1 MANLFGKSITRKDL
15 ELRVSRMAQV
25 AGIRQATLEEGREAG
40 VKVAEVHTGSGLN
53 FTIALSRALDLYNA
67 DFCGRSLCWHSP
79 LGIAHPAFYEPAGL
93 GWLRTFGG
101 GLMTTCGLT
110 SLGSPTTDEGEA
122 LGLHGRISTIPADK
136 VKIREGWVG
145 EKYEMSVE
153 GEMVEAFPV
162 VGDHLRLTRK
172 ITAFMGE
179 SKILISDKV
188 ENFGY
193 KTVPHMILYHIN
205 TGWPL
210 LDESSRLLSPSRK
223 VTPRDAEAEKEAGK
237 FAEALPPIAGFS
249 ERVYA
254 HELGEDKQG
263 RRTVALVNPKL
274 DACPEQGRGDGLALS
289 VSFLAK
295 QLPRFAQWK
304 MCAAGNYV
312 MGLEP
317 ANCWVDGR
325 AQHRSRG
332 DLQFLEAGEV
342 RNYDLEFEIVSGKSA
357 LAELEKTISA
367 MG

>member
-210 LDESSRLLSPSRK
+210 LDEGSRLLSPSRK
-223 VTPRDAEAEKEAGK
+223 VTPRDAEAEKEADK

-274 DACPEQGRGDGLALS
+274 GDGLALS
-289 VSFLAK
+289 VTFLAK

-325 AQHRSRG
+325 DKHRSRG

-342 RNYDLEFEIVSGKSA
+342 RNYDLELEVISGKTGI
-357 LAELEKTISA
+357 AELEKTIA
-367 MG
+367 GMK